1 VSEATLGDDAVTVE
15 VDAWQGDACVGVV
28 IDAGD
33 RARVLMGKR
42 VLVGTADP
50 CGECEVCRRGGAT
63 VCPLAKRR
71 ESVGGARTIA
81 EGRWLVV
88 LADGLELPLPA
99 AAAVAGD
106 VTLAYTF
113 YARTGLSAQDAVV
126 ITGRNSIARFVVEI
140 LRAKG
145 ITPTV
150 VSDSAAEL
158 DDAWCEWLLAKGVAI
173 ARVDPKATAAD
184 ARSIVAATVTAQGA
198 STRPWR
204 ILALDAR
211 RGFDLAGPRTSLTLG
226 PVDSLDPAVARNEV
240 TLVGIAREHPDLIVE
255 AAAMCAK
262 GEVDLVAGTTT
273 EPGDPT
279 RSYVKPART

>member
-1 VSEATLGDDAVTVE
+1 VTLALGEDAVLVD
-15 VDAWQGDACVGVV
+15 VDAWQGDACAGVV
-28 IDAGD
+28 TSAGD
-33 RARVLMGKR
+33 RARVLVGKH

-71 ESVGGARTIA
+71 THVGEKRTIA
-81 EGRWLVV
+81 EGRWLVA
-88 LADGLELPLPA
+88 LGDGLELPLPA

-113 YARTGLSAQDAVV
+113 YARTGLSPQDAVV
-126 ITGRNSIARFVVEI
+126 LTGRTPVARFLIQI

-150 VSDSAAEL
+150 VSDVEAS
-158 DDAWCEWLLAKGVAI
+158 DAWSDWLLATGVAI
-173 ARVDPKATAAD
+173 ARVDPSASATEARAIVGAAI
-184 ARSIVAATVTAQGA
+184 RAQGA

-211 RGFDLAGPRTSLTLG
+211 RGFDLAGPRTSLTVG
-226 PVDSLDPAVARNEV
+226 PVESIDPGMVGNEV

-262 GEVDLVAGTTT
+262 GEVDLLGSTTI

-279 RSYVKPART
+279 RSHVVASSRT